1 MVRYAIL
8 VAAAIFLVGCQ
19 LPTLP
24 SWPVKD
30 TPTETQD
37 DLTQSSYLSDTGP
50 LPVNPVVRPRS
61 VPLNAEGDPFSYAAS
76 ILAEQ
81 FAVGLSEARVQR
93 LPMTILPLGPV
104 PGQMAYQ
111 HLGEQVAEAL
121 FFYMQ
126 ANQYNLIDYRVA
138 GMPDRAIPDL
148 EAETLSSLRR
158 RNRIFFVITGNYG
171 RYNQGVVVNA
181 RVLDTTTR
189 QVLAAGQVHIADQLL
204 EGSTPGYDSLRAI
217 ENGMII
223 ETQQG
228 PAGY

>member
-8 VAAAIFLVGCQ
+8 VAAVIFMAGCQ

-24 SWPVKD
+24 SWSVKD
-30 TPTETQD
+30 TPPEAPENS
-37 DLTQSSYLSDTGP
+37 TQSSYLSDNGP
-50 LPVNPVVRPRS
+50 LPINPVVRPRS
-61 VPLNAEGDPFSYAAS
+61 VPLSAVGDPYSYAAS

-104 PGQMAYQ
+104 PGQIPYQ
-111 HLGEQVAEAL
+111 HVGEQVAEAL
-121 FFYMQ
+121 FFFMQ

-138 GMPDRAIPDL
+138 GMPDVAMPDL
-148 EAETLSSLRR
+148 DTETLSSLRR
-158 RNRIFFVITGNYG
+158 RNRIYFVITGNYG
-171 RYNQGVVVNA
+171 RYNEGVVVNA

-189 QVLAAGQVHIADQLL
+189 QVLAAGQVHIADRLL